1 MNYMHEFSLFTLPP
15 TARELSHHWL
25 TLLSLEK
32 KILLFFLISMLLN
45 SPLASIPPSSIH
57 CLTQLQEWAGL
68 GDSVLRLQRRSKD
81 LVGITVIKLI
91 FIGNK
96 GPKLLLIFLIY
107 MQEIGFYLGI
117 LKLSVGKKKK
127 SIMNSWHQRDTYRI
141 KFIIKMETLSS

>member
-1 MNYMHEFSLFTLPP
+1 
-15 TARELSHHWL
+15 
-25 TLLSLEK
+25 
-32 KILLFFLISMLLN
+32 MLLN

-68 GDSVLRLQRRSKD
+68 GDFVLRLQRRSKD

-91 FIGNK
+91 FVGNK

-127 SIMNSWHQRDTYRI
+127 V
-141 KFIIKMETLSS
+141 L